1 MKGTLYGVVVSAG
14 ALLLGIV
21 CIMGGVASSNLTLLM
36 RASVVLA
43 VGVKLSIWP
52 PVAGAAYDILS
63 AVVYRIRGAA

>member
-1 MKGTLYGVVVSAG
+1 MYGVAVSAG

-21 CIMGGVASSNLTLLM
+21 CILGGVASSNLTLLM

-43 VGVKLSIWP
+43 VGVKLSFWP
-52 PVAGAAYDILS
+52 PIAGAAYDILS